1 MSDNARKAA
10 FLTLQR
16 IEKDGAFSNLAL
28 AKLRGLPEKDSA
40 FATALVLGVTERK
53 RALDYFISRYAAR
66 TPEQAILQLLRLGAY
81 QIMQM
86 DRVPDS
92 AACDQTVALAKELFD
107 TKRAGFVNAVL
118 RSLCR
123 EKTAAGKALEKQP
136 AAIRYSVGDG
146 VLSLLQ
152 EQYPDVWEDIL
163 ASFGVRQPLRLRAN
177 RMKVAPEELAER
189 FQAELDGDML
199 TVVPPD
205 MQAEAVRGAESG
217 EYLIQGYGSQ
227 MAVRMLGAKP
237 GETVFDV
244 CACPGGKSLGAAL
257 DMENCGTIRST
268 DLHENKFSLLHKS
281 AETLGITIIE
291 TAACDAREAVPALK
305 NKADRVLCDVPCS
318 GLGTIAAKPEIRYK
332 DPASFDDLIDTQKR
346 ILAASATYVRPG
358 GVLLYSS
365 CTLNRAENGE
375 QVRAFLQTHS
385 AFTLEEEHTFLPF
398 EAAGEGF
405 YAARL
410 RKKGGR

>member
-1 MSDNARKAA
+1 MPENARKAA

-28 AKLRGLPEKDSA
+28 AKLRALPEKDAA
-40 FATALVLGVTERK
+40 FATTLVLGVTERK

-81 QIMQM
+81 QMLYM

-92 AACDQTVALAKELFD
+92 AACDQTVSLAKELFD
-107 TKRAGFVNAVL
+107 GKRAGFVNAVL

-123 EKTAAGKALEKQP
+123 EKTSAERALEKQP
-136 AAIRYSVGDG
+136 PAIRYSVGDG
-146 VLSLLQ
+146 IVSLLQ
-152 EQYPDVWEDIL
+152 TQYPDVWEDIL
-163 ASFGVRQPLRLRAN
+163 ASFGVRQPLRLRVN
-177 RMKVAPEELAER
+177 RMKVTPEALAER
-189 FQAELDGDML
+189 FQAEQDGDML
-199 TVVPPD
+199 TVASPE
-205 MQAEAVRGAESG
+205 MQAEAVRGADSG

-237 GETVFDV
+237 EETVFDV

-257 DMENCGTIRST
+257 DMENRGCIRST

-281 AETLGITIIE
+281 AERLGITIIE
-291 TAACDAREAVPALK
+291 TAAHDAREAIPALEG
-305 NKADRVLCDVPCS
+305 KADRVLCDVPCS

-332 DPASFDDLIDTQKR
+332 DPASFDGLIETQKR
-346 ILAASATYVRPG
+346 ILASSATYVRPG
-358 GVLLYSS
+358 GVLLYST

-375 QVRAFLQTHS
+375 QVRTFLQSHPT
-385 AFTLEEEHTFLPF
+385 FTLEEEHTFFPF

-410 RKKGGR
+410 RRS

>member
-1 MSDNARKAA
+1 MSDSARKTA

-16 IEKDGAFSNLAL
+16 IEKGGAFSNLAL
-28 AKLRGLPEKDSA
+28 AKLRGLPEKDAS
-40 FATALVLGVTERK
+40 FATTLVLGVTERK
-53 RALDYFISRYAAR
+53 RTLDFFVGRYAAR

-81 QIMQM
+81 QIMYM

-107 TKRAGFVNAVL
+107 AKRAGFVNAVL

-123 EKTAAGKALEKQP
+123 EKSVAEHALEKQP

-146 VLSLLQ
+146 ILSLLQ
-152 EQYPDVWEDIL
+152 AQYPDVWEEIL
-163 ASFGVRQPLRLRAN
+163 ASFSVRQPLRLRVNTLKA
-177 RMKVAPEELAER
+177 APEELAER
-189 FQAELDGDML
+189 FQAEQDGDML
-199 TVVPPD
+199 TVTSPE
-205 MQAEAVRGAESG
+205 MQAQAVRGAESG

-244 CACPGGKSLGAAL
+244 CACPGGKTLGAAL
-257 DMENCGTIRST
+257 DMENRGHIRST

-281 AETLGITIIE
+281 AERLGITIIE
-291 TAACDAREAVPALK
+291 TAACDAREAEPTLK

-332 DPASFDDLIDTQKR
+332 DPASFDGLLDTQKR
-346 ILAASATYVRPG
+346 ILDASATYVRSG
-358 GVLLYSS
+358 GVLLYST
-365 CTLNRAENGE
+365 CTLNRAENSE
-375 QVRAFLQTHS
+375 QVQAFLQTHP
-385 AFTLEEEHTFLPF
+385 AFTLEEEHTYFPF

-405 YAARL
+405 YAAKL
-410 RKKGGR
+410 RKDHT

>member
-1 MSDNARKAA
+1 MSDNVRKAA

-28 AKLRGLPEKDSA
+28 AKLRSLPEKDAS

-53 RALDYFISRYAAR
+53 RALDYFIGRYAAR
-66 TPEQAILQLLRLGAY
+66 RPEQAILQLLRLGVY
-81 QIMQM
+81 QIMYM

-92 AACDQTVALAKELFD
+92 AACDQAVALAKELFD
-107 TKRAGFVNAVL
+107 IKRAGFVNGVL

-123 EKTAAGKALEKQP
+123 EKVTAERALEKQP

-146 VLSLLQ
+146 ILSLLQ
-152 EQYPDVWEDIL
+152 AQYPEVWEDIL
-163 ASFGVRQPLRLRAN
+163 ASFSLRQPLRLRVN
-177 RMKVAPEELAER
+177 RMKAAPEELAER
-189 FQAELDGDML
+189 FRAEQDGDML
-199 TVVPPD
+199 TVTSPE
-205 MQAEAVRGAESG
+205 MQADAVRGAESG
-217 EYLIQGYGSQ
+217 DYLIQGYGSQ

-257 DMENCGTIRST
+257 DMENRGCIRST
-268 DLHENKFSLLHKS
+268 DLHENKFSLLQKS
-281 AETLGITIIE
+281 AERLGITIIE
-291 TAACDAREAVPALK
+291 TAARDAREADPALK
-305 NKADRVLCDVPCS
+305 HQADRVLCDVPCS

-332 DPASFDDLIDTQKR
+332 DPASFEGLIDTQKR
-346 ILAASATYVRPG
+346 ILNASATYVRPG
-358 GVLLYSS
+358 GVLLYST
-365 CTLNRAENGE
+365 CTLNRAENGG
-375 QVRAFLQTHS
+375 QVQAFLQTHP
-385 AFTLEEEHTFLPF
+385 AFTLEEEHTFLPC

-410 RKKGGR
+410 RKGL